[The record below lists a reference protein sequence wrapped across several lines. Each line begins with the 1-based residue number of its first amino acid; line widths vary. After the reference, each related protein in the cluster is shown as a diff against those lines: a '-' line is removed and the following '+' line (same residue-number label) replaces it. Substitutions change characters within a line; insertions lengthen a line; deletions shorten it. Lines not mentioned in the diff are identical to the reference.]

1 MKLPRHQGGE
11 GMKVRKIGLA
21 KQIFWT
27 MLVVVGIGICT
38 LAGTIYGRAQKSMM
52 SQITENVENL
62 AKCAAA
68 SMDAEVLMGIQEGD
82 EGSEA
87 YEQVLNELALFL
99 DNSNL
104 QYIYTL
110 RKNADGGIEFLV
122 DADPEDPAAIGEEYE
137 NLPNIENAFA
147 GETSVDSEP
156 SSDEWG
162 TYISAYSPIY
172 YQDKVVAVVGADVSY
187 TWVQEQIHSILLIA
201 VNAGIGILAFLLVS
215 LWFIQRKLKRGF
227 TTLHDKVCELADGS
241 GDINKEVELL
251 SGDEFE
257 VIANDINNFIR
268 EVRTLVMQVAEST
281 GDNSLKISY
290 INDSILEVSSNMEE
304 CSATSENVCENLTDT
319 ATRVQDLA
327 GDVKKVEHF
336 VNDAGKK
343 AIESTR
349 FAQDRQR
356 EAIETIEKM
365 KESLMAAETETKNV
379 ELVSEIVKQ
388 VSKFALQTRIL
399 SLNAQVEA
407 KRAGE
412 AGKGFAIVASS
423 VGELSE
429 EIANATNEINEVN
442 QKVIHAVRNLNKQ
455 VEQMNAYMSNTVM
468 NDYNAFADMGKYFT
482 KYTGSVQTSMEQ
494 LTANSTQIAD
504 AIIGVNYNVQNISKA
519 VYDTATQVEKL
530 SGNSGDIAKNMNAL
544 TQLPLLRRK

>member
-1 MKLPRHQGGE
+1 
-11 GMKVRKIGLA
+11 MKVRKISLA

-27 MLVVVGIGICT
+27 MLIIVGIGICI
-38 LAGTIYGRAQKSMM
+38 LSGAIYGRAQKSMM
-52 SQITENVENL
+52 SQIRENVENL

-87 YEQVLNELALFL
+87 YEKVFNELTLFL
-99 DNSNL
+99 DSSNL

-122 DADPEDPAAIGEEYE
+122 DADPEEPAAIGEEYE
-137 NLPNIENAFA
+137 NLANIEKAFA
-147 GETSVDSEP
+147 GETSVDTEP

-172 YQDKVVAVVGADVSY
+172 YRDKVVAVVGADVSY
-187 TWVQEQIHSILLIA
+187 TWVQEQINSIFLIA
-201 VNAGIGILAFLLVS
+201 VSAGIGILAFLLAS
-215 LWFIQRKLKRGF
+215 LWFIQRKLKHGF
-227 TTLHDKVCELADGS
+227 KTLHDKVCELADGS

-257 VIANDINNFIR
+257 VIADDINNFIR

-304 CSATSENVCENLTDT
+304 CSATSESVCENLTHT
-319 ATRVQDLA
+319 ATQVQDLA
-327 GDVKKVEHF
+327 GEVEKVERF

-343 AIESTR
+343 AIESTKL
-349 FAQDRQR
+349 AEDRQR

-365 KESLMAAETETKNV
+365 KESLMLAEAETKNV
-379 ELVSEIVKQ
+379 ELVAEIVEQ
-388 VSKFALQTRIL
+388 VSRFALQTRIL
-399 SLNAQVEA
+399 SLNARVEA
-407 KRAGE
+407 GRAGE
-412 AGKGFAIVASS
+412 AGKGFAVVASS

-442 QKVIHAVRNLNKQ
+442 QKVIHAVRNLNEQ
-455 VEQMNAYMSNTVM
+455 VEQMNEYMSNTVT
-468 NDYNAFADMGKYFT
+468 NDYNTFADMGKYFT
-482 KYTGSVQTSMEQ
+482 EYTETVQASMEQ

-504 AIIGVNYNVQNISKA
+504 AITGVNYNVQDISKA
-519 VYDTATQVEKL
+519 VYDTATQVERL
-530 SGNSGDIAKNMNAL
+530 SGNSSGIAKNMSDL
-544 TQLPLLRRK
+544 TQLPLLRRR

>member
-1 MKLPRHQGGE
+1 
-11 GMKVRKIGLA
+11 MKVRKIGLA

-27 MLVVVGIGICT
+27 MLVVVGIGICA
-38 LAGTIYGRAQKSMM
+38 LAGAIYGRAQKSMM
-52 SQITENVENL
+52 SQIRENVENL

-68 SMDAEVLMGIQEGD
+68 SVDAEVLMGIQEGD

-87 YEQVLNELALFL
+87 YEQVLNELTLFL
-99 DNSNL
+99 DSSNL

-122 DADPEDPAAIGEEYE
+122 DADPEAPAAIGEEYE
-137 NLPNIENAFA
+137 NLPNIEKAFA
-147 GETSVDSEP
+147 GETSADTEP

-187 TWVQEQIHSILLIA
+187 TWVQEQIQSIFLIA
-201 VNAGIGILAFLLVS
+201 VNAGIGILVFLLVA
-215 LWFIQRKLKRGF
+215 LWFIQSKLKHGF

-257 VIANDINNFIR
+257 VIADDINNFIR

-290 INDSILEVSSNMEE
+290 INDSILEVSANMEE
-304 CSATSENVCENLTDT
+304 CSATSESVCVNLTDT

-327 GDVKKVEHF
+327 GEVKKVERF

-343 AIESTR
+343 AMESTKL
-349 FAQDRQR
+349 AEDRQR

-365 KESLMAAETETKNV
+365 KVSLMAAEAETKNV
-379 ELVSEIVKQ
+379 ELVAEIAEQ
-388 VSKFALQTRIL
+388 VSRFALQTRIL

-407 KRAGE
+407 GRAGE
-412 AGKGFAIVASS
+412 AGKGFAVVASS
-423 VGELSE
+423 VGELSA

-442 QKVIHAVRNLNKQ
+442 QKVIHAVRNLNEQ
-455 VEQMNAYMSNTVM
+455 VEQMNEYMSNAVR
-468 NDYNAFADMGKYFT
+468 NDYNTFADMGKYFT
-482 KYTGSVQTSMEQ
+482 KYTESVQASMEQ
-494 LTANSTQIAD
+494 LTANSAQIAG
-504 AIIGVNYNVQNISKA
+504 AITGVNYNVQDISKA

-530 SGNSGDIAKNMNAL
+530 SGNSGDIAKNMNDL

>member
-1 MKLPRHQGGE
+1 
-11 GMKVRKIGLA
+11 MKVRKISLA

-27 MLVVVGIGICT
+27 MLIIVGIGICI
-38 LAGTIYGRAQKSMM
+38 LAGAIYGRAQKSMM
-52 SQITENVENL
+52 SQIRENVENL

-87 YEQVLNELALFL
+87 YERVFDELTLFL
-99 DNSNL
+99 DSSNL

-122 DADPEDPAAIGEEYE
+122 DADPEEPAAIGEEYE
-137 NLPNIENAFA
+137 NLANIEKAFA
-147 GETSVDSEP
+147 GETSVDTEP

-172 YQDKVVAVVGADVSY
+172 YRDKVVAVVGADVSY
-187 TWVQEQIHSILLIA
+187 TWVQEQINSIFLIA
-201 VNAGIGILAFLLVS
+201 VSAGIGILAFLLAS
-215 LWFIQRKLKRGF
+215 LWFIQRKLKHGF
-227 TTLHDKVCELADGS
+227 KTLHDKVCELADGS

-257 VIANDINNFIR
+257 VIADDINNFIR

-304 CSATSENVCENLTDT
+304 CSATSESVCENLTHT
-319 ATRVQDLA
+319 ATQVQDLA
-327 GDVKKVEHF
+327 GEVEKIERF

-343 AIESTR
+343 AIESTKL
-349 FAQDRQR
+349 AEDRQR

-365 KESLMAAETETKNV
+365 KESLMLAEAETKNV
-379 ELVSEIVKQ
+379 ELVAEIVEQ
-388 VSKFALQTRIL
+388 VSRFALQTRIL
-399 SLNAQVEA
+399 SLNARVEA
-407 KRAGE
+407 GRAGE
-412 AGKGFAIVASS
+412 AGKGFAVVASS

-442 QKVIHAVRNLNKQ
+442 QKVIHAVRNLNEQ
-455 VEQMNAYMSNTVM
+455 VEQMNEYMSNTVT
-468 NDYNAFADMGKYFT
+468 NDYNTFADMGKYFT
-482 KYTGSVQTSMEQ
+482 EYTESVQASMEQ

-504 AIIGVNYNVQNISKA
+504 AITGVNYNVQDISKA
-519 VYDTATQVEKL
+519 VYDTATQVERL
-530 SGNSGDIAKNMNAL
+530 SGNSSGIAKNMSDL